1 MNQKGKEN
9 VSSFSELPSEYS
21 QILFPKGSLPFKCY
35 GKQVSRPVIDHMRV
49 NSSQSITL
57 LCFEF
62 LIAMMLISPKK
73 QYSVRLRKLFSFTY
87 SMQPSKFT
95 LARDDCKRNTIQIQ
109 EQL

>member
-87 SMQPSKFT
+87 SMQPSNFT